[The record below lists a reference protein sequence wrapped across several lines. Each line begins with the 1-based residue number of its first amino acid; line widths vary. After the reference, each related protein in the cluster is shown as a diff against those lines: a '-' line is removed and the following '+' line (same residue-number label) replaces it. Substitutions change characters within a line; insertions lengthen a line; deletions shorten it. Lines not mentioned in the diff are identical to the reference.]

1 MSPRNA
7 VTVLDTHDGIGVID
21 VGPDRKSPDGLPGC
35 CPPEEIDG
43 LVETIHQRSNGE
55 SRQATG
61 AAASNLDL
69 YQVNC
74 TFYDALGRRDD
85 DYLIA
90 RAIQFFAPGVPQVYY
105 VGLLAGTNDLDLLRR
120 TGVGRDINRHYY
132 TQAELHERL
141 EAPVVRSLLDLI
153 RFRNAHPA
161 FAGDFQI
168 HNSDHSSLV
177 MEWRKH
183 ADWARLDVDLAARRA
198 VISHSDPAGNQTKAL
213 VHMTGIK
220 ALTFLMFMVFA
231 MTTDSVGLIIPEII
245 KTFRLSLTAAGT
257 FQYATM
263 AGIAV
268 AGFFLGHL
276 ADTFGRK
283 PTIVVG
289 LTLFAV
295 ASYLFAAG
303 NSFLYFSILLALS
316 GIGIG
321 VFKTGALALIGDLSK
336 STTEHTSLMNTV
348 EGFFGV
354 GSIIGPAILA
364 RLLATGASWK
374 GLYILAGTICVVLIL
389 IALRAQY
396 PHRTMKASPE
406 SMDLRHT
413 VAAMKNRYALAF
425 SLGAF
430 LYVATEAAV
439 YVWMP
444 TLLARL

>member
-1 MSPRNA
+1 
-7 VTVLDTHDGIGVID
+7 
-21 VGPDRKSPDGLPGC
+21 
-35 CPPEEIDG
+35 
-43 LVETIHQRSNGE
+43 
-55 SRQATG
+55 
-61 AAASNLDL
+61 
-69 YQVNC
+69 
-74 TFYDALGRRDD
+74 
-85 DYLIA
+85 
-90 RAIQFFAPGVPQVYY
+90 
-105 VGLLAGTNDLDLLRR
+105 
-120 TGVGRDINRHYY
+120 
-132 TQAELHERL
+132 
-141 EAPVVRSLLDLI
+141 
-153 RFRNAHPA
+153 
-161 FAGDFQI
+161 
-168 HNSDHSSLV
+168 
-177 MEWRKH
+177 
-183 ADWARLDVDLAARRA
+183 
-198 VISHSDPAGNQTKAL
+198 
-213 VHMTGIK
+213 MTGIK
-220 ALTFLMFMVFA
+220 ALTFVMFMVFA
-231 MTTDSVGLIIPEII
+231 MTTDSVGIIIPEII

-263 AGIAV
+263 AGIAI

-289 LTLFAV
+289 LTLFAI

-389 IALRAQY
+389 TALRAQY
-396 PHRTMKASPE
+396 PHRTKAASPD
-406 SMDLRHT
+406 SMDLGHT
-413 VAAMKNRYALAF
+413 IAAMKNRYALAF

-444 TLLARL
+444 TLLLGYKGSAAAFVAYSISIFFILRAAGRFVGAWLLERFYWTHVLALFSGVILICFIGTVIGGAGAALYLLPVSGLFMSVIYPSINSKGISCFPKSQHGAVAGVILFFTCLSAVVGPLAMGAVSDAMGHPKYGFVLATGFAGLLFVGLLLNWMFDPTRELLSRLDKTEYR

>member
-1 MSPRNA
+1 
-7 VTVLDTHDGIGVID
+7 
-21 VGPDRKSPDGLPGC
+21 
-35 CPPEEIDG
+35 
-43 LVETIHQRSNGE
+43 
-55 SRQATG
+55 
-61 AAASNLDL
+61 
-69 YQVNC
+69 
-74 TFYDALGRRDD
+74 
-85 DYLIA
+85 
-90 RAIQFFAPGVPQVYY
+90 
-105 VGLLAGTNDLDLLRR
+105 
-120 TGVGRDINRHYY
+120 
-132 TQAELHERL
+132 
-141 EAPVVRSLLDLI
+141 
-153 RFRNAHPA
+153 
-161 FAGDFQI
+161 
-168 HNSDHSSLV
+168 
-177 MEWRKH
+177 
-183 ADWARLDVDLAARRA
+183 
-198 VISHSDPAGNQTKAL
+198 
-213 VHMTGIK
+213 MTGIK
-220 ALTFLMFMVFA
+220 ALTFVMFMVFA
-231 MTTDSVGLIIPEII
+231 MTTDSVGIIIPEII

-396 PHRTMKASPE
+396 PHTMNAGRRKHGPE
-406 SMDLRHT
+406 AYRRGDEEPIRAGVFARCVPLCRHRSSSICLD
-413 VAAMKNRYALAF
+413 AD
-425 SLGAF
+425 
-430 LYVATEAAV
+430 
-439 YVWMP
+439 
-444 TLLARL
+444 LLAGYEGSAAAFVAYSISIFFILRAAGRFVGAWLLERFYWTKVLALFSGVILICFIGAVIGGPGAALYLLPASGLFMSVIYPSINSKGISCFPKSEHGSVAGVILFFTCLSAVIGPLAMGAVSDAMGHPKYGFVLATGFAGLLFVGLLLNWMFDPTRELLRQLDTTEYR